1 MVVPILSL
9 IWSAAL
15 LRMHGELREEAGVAR
30 ANATCQAL
38 MHHVELL
45 FPFAKVGLFLVVC
58 DMYPCNRYFLNS
70 ASPFSF
76 GSSGFRNQLEA
87 VAALP
92 GGRGGSVDP
101 AHLVRKNDP
110 HQSDIF
116 LGPKFCEKS

>member
-1 MVVPILSL
+1 VRAELYLLRRVEPYCCVVVPILSL

-15 LRMHGELREEAGVAR
+15 PCTHGELHEEAGVAR
-30 ANATCQAL
+30 ADATCRAL

-87 VAALP
+87 SRWFL
-92 GGRGGSVDP
+92 
-101 AHLVRKNDP
+101 LV
-110 HQSDIF
+110 I
-116 LGPKFCEKS
+116 L